1 MSMTFRGI
9 TGSCDWTF
17 GQGVNT
23 YFVREQA
30 IAANIRTSLLFFL
43 NDCFFAMN
51 VGVDWWNLLGTKNPQ
66 AQANILLQTRQ
77 TLIRCEGVVRINSVT
92 TQLDSTTRR
101 LTISYVIDTVFSRN
115 VVGSV
120 TTP

>member
-9 TGSCDWTF
+9 TGSRDWTF
-17 GQGVNT
+17 GQGANS
-23 YFVREQA
+23 YFVKQQA

-51 VGVDWWNLLGTKNPQ
+51 VGIDWWNLLGTKNPQ
-66 AQANILLQTRQ
+66 AEANIMLQTRA
-77 TLIRCEGVVRINSVT
+77 TIIRCEGVVRINSVT
-92 TQLDSTTRR
+92 TQLDPITRR

-115 VVGSV
+115 VAGSV
-120 TTP
+120 STP